1 MPQLSRPIEFSKNML
16 YCMNEDIREVTLEEL
31 LEESFVINEDKLIS
45 DITEKELEKYTKIR
59 KDFVVNQK
67 TNLTTSFIKKT
78 MY

>member
-1 MPQLSRPIEFSKNML
+1 ML